1 MKKIKFYRKLL
12 FFFGLKELTED
23 IDLDFNSNT
32 RIAFSSTYLIILYIL
47 NQYFLEIF
55 ISNVNIVFRGIILLA
70 SLSIFVEILY
80 MITMKKYNSK

>member
-55 ISNVNIVFRGIILLA
+55 ISNVNIVLRGIILLA

-80 MITMKKYNSK
+80 MVTMKKYNSK